1 MEYIP
6 KCYEIWHSEQVKFVN
21 HKYNI
26 WNCGSWLEIKNLGRF
41 GLKIAMCPI
50 YMKFDTLNKPNMLM
64 MNIIL
69 ASV

>member
-1 MEYIP
+1 MKFGTQSRSSSLIINTIF
-6 KCYEIWHSEQVKFVN
+6 EIVDLDSKLKTW
-21 HKYNI
+21 
-26 WNCGSWLEIKNLGRF
+26 GRF